1 MDNTSCYEPKN
12 KELLREVMVKIGLK
26 RIDTQEEIIVE
37 VLLDSRAIG
46 LVIGL
51 EFARKQRFK
60 FKKMKR
66 PIYIRN
72 VDETFNK
79 ERPIKNTVEINIYY
93 QRHRKRM
100 EIDVIRGQK

>member
-12 KELLREVMVKIGLK
+12 KKLLREVMVKIGLK

-46 LVIGL
+46 LVIGF

-79 ERPIKNTVEINIYY
+79 KRPIKNTVEINIYY

>member
-93 QRHRKRM
+93 QKHRKRM

>member
-12 KELLREVMVKIGLK
+12 KKLLREVMVKIGLK